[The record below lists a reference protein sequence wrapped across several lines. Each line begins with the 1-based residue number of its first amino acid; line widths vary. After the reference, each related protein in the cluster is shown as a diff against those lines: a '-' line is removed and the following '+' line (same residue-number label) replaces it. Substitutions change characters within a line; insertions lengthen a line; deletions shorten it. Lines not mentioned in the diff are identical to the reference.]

1 MSVPDSTY
9 GCAVNLINDG
19 VTISDGMV
27 TIQFAGV
34 GRFADFVCFLDGQTF
49 SDGCKITFILKHCNL
64 LTGSTPVQLEKLES
78 GWHVVKILAVGD
90 DCVERQPLKVN
101 FLV

>member
-1 MSVPDSTY
+1 MAWLPFSLQELE
-9 GCAVNLINDG
+9 GLLILSASLMDKPLVMG
-19 VTISDGMV
+19 VSSSLLVMI
-27 TIQFAGV
+27 
-34 GRFADFVCFLDGQTF
+34 
-49 SDGCKITFILKHCNL
+49 KITFILKHCNL